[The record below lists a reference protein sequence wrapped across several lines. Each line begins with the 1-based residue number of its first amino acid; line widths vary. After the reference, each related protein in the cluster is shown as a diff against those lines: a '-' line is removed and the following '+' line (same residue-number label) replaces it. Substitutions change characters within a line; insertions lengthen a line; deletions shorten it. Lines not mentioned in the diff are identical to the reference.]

1 MLSGDKKPENV
12 SRRTAIQTIGGTVL
26 GLAVGAA
33 AGYLGKPTPPAEM
46 TTETVTET
54 MTSTVTGTAAPPT
67 TMAGGF
73 DYATVGKRYSGQT
86 VTVLVETGT
95 RMDKWL
101 ATIAPQWQNLTGI
114 VIQPLPMAFTQMG
127 QGVLTDFAGKVGA
140 YDIIYMVNFWGG
152 LMAVGDHFNPMEDLI
167 KQYPDLHDPTFV
179 PELFLKKHMD
189 LVGYWDVQKKI
200 NGSGKFT
207 LISVFPDSFMN
218 FYRKD
223 WFEDPKEKDAFKS
236 QYGYELTVPQTW
248 KAHNDIAEFFTRP
261 DKKMYGTTIN
271 GKMDSA
277 DFWAYFLSHG
287 GQVWKYADGT
297 WPPDNFTPNLD
308 SQETVNALNELKQ
321 QVKWSPPGALGYG
334 QVEHTDSFITQD
346 IAQAPACWFFMGGK
360 CLDRS
365 ISKVADKTGFGLTP
379 GNIPENAGR
388 VILGGWGAGVSRYS
402 KHTEAAFLTIEY
414 VTSEAINKKQVLS
427 GFMSPV
433 RTDLYSDSDLLSS
446 QPYVAMQ
453 GETLKRCVSHHF
465 NFLTNSFDF
474 ITITQEEATSAITGK
489 KTPEQAA
496 KDIQTRL
503 VDTIK
508 RAGYKVD

>member
-1 MLSGDKKPENV
+1 
-12 SRRTAIQTIGGTVL
+12 VL

-33 AGYLGKPTPPAEM
+33 AGYLGKPTLPAE
-46 TTETVTET
+46 TITNTETVT
-54 MTSTVTGTAAPPT
+54 STVTETGTAAPLT
-67 TMAGGF
+67 TTAAGF
-73 DYATVGKRYSGQT
+73 DYATVGKQFSGQT

-101 ATIAPQWQNLTGI
+101 AMVAPQWQALTGI

-127 QGVLTDFAGKVGA
+127 QAVLTDFAGKVGA

-167 KQYPDLHDPTFV
+167 SAYPDLHDPTFV

-189 LVGYWDVQKKI
+189 LVGYWDVQKGI
-200 NGSGKFT
+200 NGTGKFT
-207 LISVFPDSFMN
+207 LVSVFPDSFMY

-223 WFEDPKEKDAFKS
+223 WFENPEEKDAFKS
-236 QYGYELTVPQTW
+236 QYGHELTAPQTW
-248 KAHNDIAEFFTRP
+248 DEHNEIAEFFTRP
-261 DKKMYGTTIN
+261 DKKMYGTTLN
-271 GKMDSA
+271 GKLDSA

-287 GQVWKYADGT
+287 GNIWKYSDT
-297 WPPDNFTPNLD
+297 WPPVNFTPNLD
-308 SQETVNALNELKQ
+308 SPETINALNEVKKQLK
-321 QVKWSPPGALGYG
+321 WAPPGALGYG
-334 QVEHTDSFITQD
+334 QVEYTDSFITQD

-360 CLDRS
+360 CLDKS
-365 ISKVADKTGFGLTP
+365 ISKVADKTGFGITP

-402 KHTEAAFLTIEY
+402 KLTKAAFLTIEY
-414 VTSEAINKKQVLS
+414 LVSEAINKKQVLS

-433 RTDLYSDSDLLSS
+433 RTDLYSDPELLSS

-453 GETLKRCVSHHF
+453 GETLKSAVSHHF

-474 ITITQEEATSAITGK
+474 ITITQEEGTAAITGK

-496 KDIQTRL
+496 KDIQSRL
-503 VDTIK
+503 LDDIK
-508 RAGYKVD
+508 RSGYKTD